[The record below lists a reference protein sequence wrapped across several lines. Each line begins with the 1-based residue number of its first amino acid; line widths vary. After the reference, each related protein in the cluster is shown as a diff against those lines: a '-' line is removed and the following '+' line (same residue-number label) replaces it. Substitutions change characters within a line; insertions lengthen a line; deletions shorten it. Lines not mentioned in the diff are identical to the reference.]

1 MPKNMGVIPMYFPA
15 DDQALAAIREMAE
28 KGNPKNA
35 DHTLKNVNAFFLW
48 EERIRQAAT
57 KKLYYPQLN
66 DTVIASIQS
75 DK

>member
-1 MPKNMGVIPMYFPA
+1 V
-15 DDQALAAIREMAE
+15 D
-28 KGNPKNA
+28 
-35 DHTLKNVNAFFLW
+35 AFFLW

-75 DK
+75 DA